1 MKRNFRGL
9 AILISV
15 VLAALGVAQTGG
27 ETTLRMMAG
36 PSFGIPPKEDTNP
49 RSIARR
55 AVFEEFQRRNPSIRV
70 VNAGGLEL
78 TGSNFD
84 SGFLMAMAGDNPPD
98 VFYVNF
104 RQYYNFIDQGFCRP
118 LDDLVAQDPDTLKR
132 ANPIIMDVVRSY
144 DGHLY
149 ALPFYQVAM
158 ALYFRKDHFLEAGL
172 DPAKP
177 PKTWDEFFEYAK
189 KLTESAPGR
198 TGFEMGSGPGG
209 IKAYYW
215 DNFLW
220 QAGGDA
226 IVRLPDG
233 STRANVATP
242 AGALALDYYRKLVT
256 EKWTGKDGKTYGPA
270 ASNSTQLGKDIAA
283 GTASM
288 WFAYTNDVVMNMT
301 DVSPSLIGISRM
313 PAGPGG
319 PANEINAGMWAINSQ
334 IKDPAKIKAC
344 WEFIKFFS
352 GDEAAKINT
361 EKFVEAGM
369 GNLVNPVWLRKFGYT
384 DELAQIDPGYV
395 KANEELFKDGHPEP
409 YGKNTQ
415 QVYTVMDSAL
425 ERAVLEPNTPAA
437 AILKDTQDEMNR
449 KLLGYTPP
457 EVLAKQRGWATGIL
471 LGLLFC
477 VAVLAVPFSKRV
489 IRQQREIREERLHAG
504 AKRARVYRFVTLCV
518 LPAALT
524 ILVWHY
530 YPLARGLMI
539 AFQDY
544 RILKGAQW
552 NGLDNFISV
561 FTQPIFWMAVR
572 NSFVYVALS
581 ILIGFLIPI
590 GLALALNEIPFG
602 KVFLRTVYYLPAMT
616 SPILIA
622 FLWKQFYDKGDTGL
636 LNVVMHPFIVHLI
649 NPVLT
654 WIHVAPLKETHD
666 WLGDPSLAMF
676 SVVLP
681 GIWAAAGPGSIL
693 YLAALKNIPLERYEA
708 ADLDGA
714 TWWTKIRY
722 ITMPGL
728 KPLILIN
735 LLGVFIAGFK
745 AMENIFVLTGGG
757 PLYATHTLG
766 LEVWTNAFMYLRF
779 GYATAAAWVMG
790 AILIGFTMIQIRY
803 LLRMRFTAAK
813 L

>member
-1 MKRNFRGL
+1 MK
-9 AILISV
+9 AILALILSALLV
-15 VLAALGVAQTGG
+15 AFCAAQEPITI
-27 ETTLRMMAG
+27 RMMAG
-36 PSFGIPPKEDTNP
+36 ASFGIPPKEDTNP
-49 RSIARR
+49 RSVARR
-55 AVFEEFQRRNPSIRV
+55 AVFEEFARRNPGIRL
-70 VNAGGLEL
+70 VNAGGLDL
-78 TGSNFD
+78 AGSNFD
-84 SGFLMAMAGDNPPD
+84 SGFLMTMAGDNPPD

-118 LDDLVAQDPDTLKR
+118 LDDLVAQDPTVLKR
-132 ANPIIMDVVRSY
+132 ANPIILDVIKSY
-144 DGHLY
+144 DGKIY
-149 ALPFYQVAM
+149 AVPFYQVAM
-158 ALYFRKDHFLEAGL
+158 ALYYRKDHFQDAGL
-172 DPAKP
+172 DPGKP
-177 PKTWDEFFEYAK
+177 PKTWDEFYDYAK

-226 IVRLPDG
+226 ILRQPDG

-242 AGALALDYYRKLVT
+242 AGVLALDYFRKIVN

-270 ASNSTQLGKDIAA
+270 AANAISLGKDISA
-283 GTASM
+283 GTVSM
-288 WFAYTNDVVMNMT
+288 WFAYTNDVVMNTT
-301 DVSPSLIGISRM
+301 DVDPSLLGIARM
-313 PAGPGG
+313 PAGPAG

-352 GDEAAKINT
+352 GDEAARINT
-361 EKFVEAGM
+361 EKFIDFGM
-369 GNLVNPVWLRKFGYT
+369 GNLVNPTWLKMFGH
-384 DELAQIDPGYV
+384 DDVLAQVDPSYV

-409 YGKNTQ
+409 YGKNAQ
-415 QVYTVMDSAL
+415 QVYTVMDGAL
-425 ERAVLEPNTPAA
+425 ERAVLEPKTPAME
-437 AILKDTQDEMNR
+437 ILKDTQEEMNR

-457 EVLAKQRGWATGIL
+457 EILAKQRGWAVGIL
-471 LGLLFC
+471 VSLLCFAGIG
-477 VAVLAVPFSKRV
+477 VVPFSKRLLRV
-489 IRQQREIREERLHAG
+489 QKERRAERLHAG
-504 AKRARVYRFVTLCV
+504 SDRTRIYRFVYLSV

-530 YPLARGLMI
+530 YPLAKGLLI

-544 RILKGAQW
+544 RILKGASW
-552 NGLDNFISV
+552 AGLDNFIAV
-561 FTQPIFWMAVR
+561 FTQPIFWMAMR
-572 NSFVYVALS
+572 NSFIYVGLS
-581 ILIGFLIPI
+581 IAIGFLIPI

-602 KVFLRTVYYLPAMT
+602 KVLFRTIYYLPAMT

-622 FLWKQFYDKGDTGL
+622 FLWRQFYDKGDTGL
-636 LNVVMHPFIVHLI
+636 LNVVLHPFIVHVF
-649 NPVLT
+649 NPVLNFL
-654 WIHVAPLKETHD
+654 HVAPLKETHD

-676 SVVLP
+676 AVVLP
-681 GIWAAAGPGSIL
+681 GVWAGAGPGSIL
-693 YLAALKNIPLERYEA
+693 YLAALKNIPVDRYEA

-714 TWWTKIRY
+714 NWLHKIRY
-722 ITMPGL
+722 ITLPGL

-757 PLYATHTLG
+757 PLYSTHTLG

-790 AILIGFTMIQIRY
+790 AILIGFTLIQIRS
-803 LLRMRFTAAK
+803 LMRMRFSTAK